1 MEAKAT
7 VKYVRT
13 SPRKMRRT
21 VDLIRGQHV
30 GEAKRILRLSTMG
43 ASRDVEKLLDSAIAN
58 AEQRPGVIAENLLVS
73 KAWVDEGPT
82 LRRFRPRAYGRA
94 TRVRKRT
101 SHVTLVAVNA
111 SREDLGQ
118 TLTTEIWD
126 VEQGSG
132 EVGGYTTFTVSQP
145 LMSMRTAAA

>member
-21 VDLIRGQHV
+21 VDMIRGQHV
-30 GEAKRILRLSTMG
+30 EEARRILRLSPLG
-43 ASRDVEKLLDSAIAN
+43 ASRDVEKLLNSAVSN
-58 AEQRPGVIAENLLVS
+58 AEQRPGVIAENLMVS
-73 KAWVDEGPT
+73 SAWVDDGPT

-101 SHVTLVAVNA
+101 SHVTVVV
-111 SREDLGQ
+111 RTMGDED
-118 TLTTEIWD
+118 
-126 VEQGSG
+126 
-132 EVGGYTTFTVSQP
+132 
-145 LMSMRTAAA
+145 

>member
-30 GEAKRILRLSTMG
+30 SEAKRILRLSTLG

-101 SHVTLVAVNA
+101 SHVTVV
-111 SREDLGQ
+111 
-118 TLTTEIWD
+118 
-126 VEQGSG
+126 VETMGD
-132 EVGGYTTFTVSQP
+132 EE
-145 LMSMRTAAA
+145 

>member
-7 VKYVRT
+7 IKYVRT

-30 GEAKRILRLSTMG
+30 AEARRMLRLSSYG
-43 ASRDVEKLLDSAIAN
+43 ASRDVEKLLNSAVAN
-58 AEQRPGVIAENLLVS
+58 AEQRPGVIADNLMVS
-73 KAWVDEGPT
+73 KAWVDDGPT

-101 SHVTLVAVNA
+101 SHVPVVVQTMGD
-111 SREDLGQ
+111 ED
-118 TLTTEIWD
+118 
-126 VEQGSG
+126 
-132 EVGGYTTFTVSQP
+132 
-145 LMSMRTAAA
+145 

>member
-1 MEAKAT
+1 MESRAT

-30 GEAKRILRLSTMG
+30 AEARRILRLSTLG
-43 ASRDVEKLLDSAIAN
+43 ASRDVEKLLNSAVAN
-58 AEQRPGVIAENLLVS
+58 AEQRPGVIEENLLVS

-82 LRRFRPRAYGRA
+82 LRRYRPRAYGRA

-101 SHVTLVAVNA
+101 SHVTVV
-111 SREDLGQ
+111 
-118 TLTTEIWD
+118 
-126 VEQGSG
+126 VETMGD
-132 EVGGYTTFTVSQP
+132 E
-145 LMSMRTAAA
+145 A

>member
-30 GEAKRILRLSTMG
+30 AEARRILRLSTLG
-43 ASRDVEKLLDSAIAN
+43 ASRDVEKLLDSAVAN
-58 AEQRPGVIAENLLVS
+58 AEQRPGVIEENLLVS

-82 LRRFRPRAYGRA
+82 LRRYRPRAYGRA

-101 SHVTLVAVNA
+101 SHVTVV
-111 SREDLGQ
+111 
-118 TLTTEIWD
+118 
-126 VEQGSG
+126 VETMGD
-132 EVGGYTTFTVSQP
+132 E
-145 LMSMRTAAA
+145 A

>member
-30 GEAKRILRLSTMG
+30 EEARRILRLSTLG
-43 ASRDVEKLLDSAIAN
+43 ASRDVAKLLDSAVAN

-101 SHVTLVAVNA
+101 SHVTVV
-111 SREDLGQ
+111 
-118 TLTTEIWD
+118 
-126 VEQGSG
+126 VETMGD
-132 EVGGYTTFTVSQP
+132 E
-145 LMSMRTAAA
+145 A

>member
-1 MEAKAT
+1 MEARAT

-30 GEAKRILRLSTMG
+30 AEARRILRLSTLG
-43 ASRDVEKLLDSAIAN
+43 ASRDVEKLLNSAVAN
-58 AEQRPGVIAENLLVS
+58 AEQRPGVIEDNLLVS

-82 LRRFRPRAYGRA
+82 LRRYRPRAYGRA

-101 SHVTLVAVNA
+101 SHVTVVLETMGDEA
-111 SREDLGQ
+111 
-118 TLTTEIWD
+118 
-126 VEQGSG
+126 
-132 EVGGYTTFTVSQP
+132 
-145 LMSMRTAAA
+145 

>member
-1 MEAKAT
+1 MEARAT

-30 GEAKRILRLSTMG
+30 EEARRILRLSPLG
-43 ASRDVEKLLDSAIAN
+43 ASRDVEKLLNSAVAN
-58 AEQRPGVIAENLLVS
+58 AEQRPGVIADNLVIS
-73 KAWVDEGPT
+73 GAWVDDGPT

-101 SHVTLVAVNA
+101 SHVTVVVKTMGD
-111 SREDLGQ
+111 E
-118 TLTTEIWD
+118 E
-126 VEQGSG
+126 
-132 EVGGYTTFTVSQP
+132 
-145 LMSMRTAAA
+145 

>member
-30 GEAKRILRLSTMG
+30 EEARRILRLSSLG
-43 ASRDVEKLLDSAIAN
+43 ASRDLEKLLDSAVAN

-82 LRRFRPRAYGRA
+82 LRRYRPRAYGRA
-94 TRVRKRT
+94 TRVRKRP
-101 SHVTLVAVNA
+101 SHVTVV
-111 SREDLGQ
+111 
-118 TLTTEIWD
+118 
-126 VEQGSG
+126 VETMGD
-132 EVGGYTTFTVSQP
+132 EE
-145 LMSMRTAAA
+145 

>member
-1 MEAKAT
+1 MEARAS

-30 GEAKRILRLSTMG
+30 EEARRILRLSPLG
-43 ASRDVEKLLDSAIAN
+43 ASRDVEKLLNSAVAN
-58 AEQRPGVIAENLLVS
+58 AEQRPGVVAENLMVS
-73 KAWVDEGPT
+73 GAWVDDGPT

-101 SHVTLVAVNA
+101 SHVTVVVKTMGD
-111 SREDLGQ
+111 E
-118 TLTTEIWD
+118 E
-126 VEQGSG
+126 
-132 EVGGYTTFTVSQP
+132 
-145 LMSMRTAAA
+145 

>member
-1 MEAKAT
+1 MEARAS

-30 GEAKRILRLSTMG
+30 EEARRILRLSPLG
-43 ASRDVEKLLDSAIAN
+43 ASRDVEKLLNSAVAN
-58 AEQRPGVIAENLLVS
+58 AEQRPGVIADNLMVS
-73 KAWVDEGPT
+73 GAWVDEGPT

-101 SHVTLVAVNA
+101 SHVTVVVKTMGD
-111 SREDLGQ
+111 E
-118 TLTTEIWD
+118 E
-126 VEQGSG
+126 
-132 EVGGYTTFTVSQP
+132 
-145 LMSMRTAAA
+145 